1 MSADSLCYIMD
12 YSGNYFRVDQADR
25 LVVAADEKEAT
36 VFTYAQQGMRR
47 KEVIFLLRDTNKRG
61 R

>member
-36 VFTYAQQGMRR
+36 VFTYAQANSR
-47 KEVIFLLRDTNKRG
+47 V
-61 R
+61 